1 MLREL
6 VTPAAEAALF
16 TDGHPI
22 VLDGPGAEAELS
34 DSTPDERLQA
44 HGILLA
50 RLLRSPA
57 RTPQRWRALGFARQ
71 VDLVRAHLRPIRS
84 HESLAHSYGREH
96 FHIQATGSA
105 TLDARGLLRRSAIE
119 VAYAL
124 RWLELADGDS
134 RGPWLSIV
142 AVP

>member
-1 MLREL
+1 MLP
-6 VTPAAEAALF
+6 PAATAS
-16 TDGHPI
+16 DP
-22 VLDGPGAEAELS
+22 PGAGARPAAV
-34 DSTPDERLQA
+34 TVDERLRT
-44 HGILLA
+44 HGVILA
-50 RLLRSPA
+50 ALLTSRA
-57 RTPQRWRALGFARQ
+57 RTPQQWRAPGFARQ
-71 VDLVRAHLRPIRS
+71 VDLVRAHLWPIRS
-84 HESLAHSYGREH
+84 QESLAHSYAREH

-105 TLDARGLLRRSAIE
+105 TLDARALLRRSATE